1 MPELII
7 PAEFREKTGKN
18 ESRRLRRGGRIPAVV
33 YGMGKPTAALQLDP
47 KDILNILRSP
57 KGTNTLFKIQER
69 DDAEGRMV
77 MLRDYQY
84 HPATGDLLHVDLVRV
99 DVSKPV
105 EIEVPVETYGIAPGI
120 KDEGGF
126 LTVVL
131 REISLRCLPSH
142 IPDSVRIDISNLHL
156 HGIVRIR
163 DVNFGEGVEV
173 LHEPEIPLLT
183 IQEPVKEPEPEEA
196 EAAAAAEAEAAAE
209 EPEVIGRGKKV
220 AEGEE
225 APAEGKEPA
234 KGKEAAAEKK
244 GKEPAKG
251 KEAAK
256 EEEAAT
262 AKKGKKKEK
271 GKRKK

>member
-1 MPELII
+1 MPELVI

-18 ESRRLRRGGRIPAVV
+18 ESRRLRRQGRIPAVV
-33 YGMGKPTAALQLDP
+33 YGLGKPTAALQLDP
-47 KDILNILRSP
+47 KDILNILHSP

-84 HPATGDLLHVDLVRV
+84 HPVTGDLLHVDLVRV

-105 EIEVPVETYGIAPGI
+105 EVEVPVETYGIAPGI

-126 LTVVL
+126 LTIVL
-131 REISLRCLPSH
+131 REIELRCLPSR

-196 EAAAAAEAEAAAE
+196 EAAAVEAEAAAE

-234 KGKEAAAEKK
+234 EEKEAAAKK
-244 GKEPAKG
+244 GKEPAK
-251 KEAAK
+251 
-256 EEEAAT
+256 EEEAA

>member
-1 MPELII
+1 MPELVIST
-7 PAEFREKTGKN
+7 EFREKTGKN
-18 ESRRLRRGGRIPAVV
+18 ESRRLRRQGRIPAVV
-33 YGMGKPTAALQLDP
+33 YGLGKPTAALQLDP
-47 KDILNILRSP
+47 KDILNILHSP

-69 DDAEGRMV
+69 DDTEGRMV

-84 HPATGDLLHVDLVRV
+84 HPTTGDLLHVDLVRV

-105 EIEVPVETYGIAPGI
+105 EVEVPVETYGIAIGI

-131 REISLRCLPSH
+131 REISLRCLPSR
-142 IPDSVRIDISNLHL
+142 IPDSVRIDISNIHL

-163 DVNFGEGVEV
+163 DVDFGEGVEV
-173 LHEPEIPLLT
+173 LHEPEIPILT
-183 IQEPVKEPEPEEA
+183 IQEPVKEPEPEEV
-196 EAAAAAEAEAAAE
+196 EAAAAEAEAAAE

-225 APAEGKEPA
+225 APAEGKEAA
-234 KGKEAAAEKK
+234 KGKEAAAAEK

-251 KEAAK
+251 KEAA
-256 EEEAAT
+256 EE
-262 AKKGKKKEK
+262 KKGKKEEK
-271 GKRKK
+271 GKRKGKK